1 MARESDE
8 GSARL
13 LAIRQLAAE
22 KNLAR
27 DVVFSA
33 VESAIASSYRSE
45 GESGPSVQVTLD
57 PTNGAINAF
66 YEKTIVPEV
75 EDENLEMA
83 LDEAQQYKTDAKLGE
98 VIRFQL
104 PDNESRVAAQTVK
117 QVVLQ
122 RLREAE
128 REAIYEEYID

>member
-22 KNLAR
+22 KNLTR
-27 DVVFSA
+27 EVVFSA
-33 VESAIASSYRSE
+33 VESAIASSYITGRSE

-57 PTNGAINAF
+57 PANGAINAY

-75 EDENLEMA
+75 VDENLEMA
-83 LDEAQQYKTDAKLGE
+83 LDEAQQYKNDA
-98 VIRFQL
+98 
-104 PDNESRVAAQTVK
+104 
-117 QVVLQ
+117 
-122 RLREAE
+122 
-128 REAIYEEYID
+128 

>member
-57 PTNGAINAF
+57 PTNGAIN
-66 YEKTIVPEV
+66 P
-75 EDENLEMA
+75 NLS
-83 LDEAQQYKTDAKLGE
+83 
-98 VIRFQL
+98 RF
-104 PDNESRVAAQTVK
+104 
-117 QVVLQ
+117 
-122 RLREAE
+122 
-128 REAIYEEYID
+128 